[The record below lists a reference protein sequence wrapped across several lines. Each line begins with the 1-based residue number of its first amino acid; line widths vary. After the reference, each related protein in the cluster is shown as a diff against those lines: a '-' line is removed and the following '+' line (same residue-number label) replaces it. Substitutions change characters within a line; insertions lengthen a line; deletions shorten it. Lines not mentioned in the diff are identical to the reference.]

1 MKMIEPLTEF
11 LAVFS
16 HLSRIR
22 CLIRN
27 TPEKVIR
34 MELNQE
40 KLVMYSKV
48 SSAHSELTPS
58 NKFSLVPLTLGIYK

>member
-16 HLSRIR
+16 SFQIDIDMKHTR
-22 CLIRN
+22 
-27 TPEKVIR
+27 KVIR

-40 KLVMYSKV
+40 KLVMYSK
-48 SSAHSELTPS
+48 SPQLILS
-58 NKFSLVPLTLGIYK
+58 